1 MAPLRSVL
9 SSRAVI
15 VGLALLGAVG
25 LFVST
30 MDTPDGYSIK
40 SVRERYNNHNKQ
52 NNNYNNDVANQ
63 GPSNIEWRDAY
74 KPDATGQPLAKYPG
88 RRPKTVQKVIEDAKG
103 FYKRIVKQRHEN
115 LNANHYGT
123 S

>member
-25 LFVST
+25 LFIST
-30 MDTPDGYSIK
+30 MDTPDGYSLK
-40 SVRERYNNHNKQ
+40 SVRNRYNNNQ
-52 NNNYNNDVANQ
+52 NNDLANQNVHNQ
-63 GPSNIEWRDAY
+63 GPSTIEWTDAY

-88 RRPKTVQKVIEDAKG
+88 RRPKTVQKMIEDAKD
-103 FYKRIVKQRHEN
+103 FYKRIVRQRHEN
-115 LNANHYGT
+115 LSENKYGT